1 MKDKWKYEGLGQ
13 VQYGSHDSYQVAR
26 NWLDFPGWTVEDW
39 GCGCAWARRFF
50 QHAKYVGIDGSQNDY
65 ADICRVDVI
74 ERDSRPDGI
83 MLRHV
88 LEHNEGWRD
97 LLKNAVRCFQKRMVI
112 VFFIDFG
119 PETRIINRTADPKY
133 PGVVDI
139 QFKRSD
145 IQEIIAPVYRTEL
158 RVDSD
163 ILLFCEK
170 QPAEH

>member
-1 MKDKWKYEGLGQ
+1 MKNRWNYQGLGQ

-39 GCGCAWARRFF
+39 GCGCAYARKFF
-50 QHAKYVGIDGSQNDY
+50 TMSKYIGIDGSKNDF
-65 ADICRVDVI
+65 ADICQEDVI
-74 ERDSRPDGI
+74 ERKSTPEGI

-88 LEHNEGWRD
+88 LEHNERWKE
-97 LLKNAVRCFQKRMVI
+97 LLANALNCFQRRMVI

-119 PETRIINRTADPKY
+119 PETKIINRTADPKY

-145 IQEIIAPVYRTEL
+145 IQDMIAPFYKTEL

-170 QPAEH
+170 PDPKH